1 MTASAPGQP
10 DVAGV
15 FDRHQ
20 YAEFVLHDA
29 AKALETMVAEP
40 SVRLMP
46 TQAGG
51 DGREAVYRFYRRE
64 FIPGLP
70 PDIEVTLVSRTVGAD
85 RLVDEDLLVYTQTRE
100 VPWLVPG
107 VPPTGRRIEVPG
119 IVIVEFQGGR
129 VARERVY
136 WDQASVLAQV
146 GLLDAEQLPVVGHQA
161 ARALRVLTRI
171 PTP

>member
-1 MTASAPGQP
+1 MTASTPGQP
-10 DVAGV
+10 DLAGV

-29 AKALETMVAEP
+29 DKALETMVAEP

-64 FIPGLP
+64 FIPSLP
-70 PDIEVTLVSRTVGAD
+70 PDLRVTLVSRTVGAD
-85 RLVDEDLLVYTQTRE
+85 RLVDEDLIAFTHTVE
-100 VPWLVPG
+100 VPWLLPG

-119 IVIVEFQGGR
+119 IVLVEFEGGR

-136 WDQASVLAQV
+136 WDQASVLAQAR
-146 GLLDAEQLPVVGHQA
+146 LLDAEQLPVIGHQA
-161 ARALRVLTRI
+161 ARALRVQMR
-171 PTP
+171 PATP